1 MSNLQMKRLWRK
13 KSHHRLHRVHKIYAW
28 KTFVWF
34 TEHGYMTYILMWLE
48 QERFTGNTQLQP
60 LRTNQKSVISTYEI
74 ARTYLE
80 DKKHVKYSSDLKN
93 LISLIEKPT
102 AWIDISTKLKELTIL
117 KIKFQNFR
125 IDYFLQLKI
134 FQQIHQLRVQ

>member
-13 KSHHRLHRVHKIYAW
+13 ESHHRLHRLHKLYAW

-34 TEHGYMTYILMWLE
+34 TEHGIHDLHFNVVGTRKIHRKYITLAIK
-48 QERFTGNTQLQP
+48 NQP
-60 LRTNQKSVISTYEI
+60 RESVISTYEI

-80 DKKHVKYSSDLKN
+80 DRKHVKYSSDFKN

-102 AWIDISTKLKELTIL
+102 AWIDISTKLRVNNSKDKNSKTSRLTIFYSL
-117 KIKFQNFR
+117 KYFNKF
-125 IDYFLQLKI
+125 IS
-134 FQQIHQLRVQ
+134 